1 MSNFESDSNSGSSLG
16 SRINGG
22 GEGRG
27 SNKWGVGW
35 KHEVKSNKQGGR
47 NKQGGGGGN
56 FDKIKRKGLFRNE
69 IQFWQMDYLIL
80 PLNRKNSAII
90 ASQNYDI
97 TFELQFECCI
107 Q

>member
-22 GEGRG
+22 GG

-69 IQFWQMDYLIL
+69 IQF
-80 PLNRKNSAII
+80 
-90 ASQNYDI
+90 
-97 TFELQFECCI
+97 
-107 Q
+107 